1 MNDKKKENAKDGTKK
16 ENEERKEIATADFFS
31 LVKDFLRLQNQYNH
45 FRIKEYKEWNEK
57 DCNCPICVDYTV
69 QICDEEEPK
78 YCDGFREE
86 WE

>member
-1 MNDKKKENAKDGTKK
+1 MKEEKKENRKK
-16 ENEERKEIATADFFS
+16 KNEKEKEAVDLFSLMKDFF
-31 LVKDFLRLQNQYNH
+31 KLQNQYNH

-57 DCNCPICVDYTV
+57 DCDCPICVDYTV

-78 YCDGFREE
+78 YCEGFREE